1 MLIDISDRKIAQALA
16 TQYCKTYEI
25 YSCTKYD
32 FICEYFESMMKQDK
46 NELSDLIDYFF
57 VKNGDIK
64 IDGVYFFQIYIDY
77 LDIVKNEELEDD
89 ADVVYTNGKYSLVE

>member
-16 TQYCKTYEI
+16 TQYCKAYKI
-25 YSCTKYD
+25 YSGVEYD

-46 NELSDLIDYFF
+46 NELSDLIDFF

-64 IDGVYFFQIYIDY
+64 IDGVYFFQIYIDN
-77 LDIVKNEELEDD
+77 LDIVKNEELGND